1 MIQKVQRHEETQQAK
16 VRRKMGIIH
25 GRKGEGEIDVR
36 KTRKNEIENR
46 DFTAEEVSERVLI
59 FHKDEHLLSSHSV
72 AEITIMLYSQG
83 NFSAKLNI
91 STTYIHNAM

>member
-16 VRRKMGIIH
+16 VRRKMGILH
-25 GRKGEGEIDVR
+25 GRKGEGDIDVR

-59 FHKDEHLLSSHSV
+59 FHKDEHLSLLTVLPRLQSCYTRK
-72 AEITIMLYSQG
+72 ETFQ
-83 NFSAKLNI
+83 LN
-91 STTYIHNAM
+91 